1 MGKSLIFIDYSANDK
16 QDTQSNGPRLLLIN
30 KYHKMA
36 RKEDS
41 NNRPRLS
48 INWTSV
54 SQLWAKTTFGME
66 LRIAQLFYPGLLLS
80 LICNTSYTAS
90 LFCNHF
96 ISPVDDVIISQVRK
110 LIHFVSI
117 FLRYLAIKI
126 RTKGEISS
134 PQSFQLVAGPERNIK
149 FLLYLPKCLYF
160 SLLPLKAKKPTTEHN
175 KLEINLKSPIPMPIV
190 NNPSSPLHFVPPH
203 SKSSSI

>member
-1 MGKSLIFIDYSANDK
+1 
-16 QDTQSNGPRLLLIN
+16 
-30 KYHKMA
+30 
-36 RKEDS
+36 
-41 NNRPRLS
+41 
-48 INWTSV
+48 
-54 SQLWAKTTFGME
+54 ME
-66 LRIAQLFYPGLLLS
+66 LTIAQLFYPGLLLS
-80 LICNTSYTAS
+80 LICNTSHTAS

-96 ISPVDDVIISQVRK
+96 ILPVDDVIISQVRK
-110 LIHFVSI
+110 RIHLVSI

-134 PQSFQLVAGPERNIK
+134 PQGFQLVAGPGRNIK

-175 KLEINLKSPIPMPIV
+175 GLEINLKSPIPMPIV
-190 NNPSSPLHFVPPH
+190 DSPSSPLHFAPPH